1 MVASQPPSD
10 EVRSWR
16 LPWNELVDGRL
27 RRFKRGV
34 HYSGPAEAL
43 EQEAR
48 NAAAEL
54 GKTAITFRDNMQV
67 FEYMWVQFV
76 DGRLEEGEPC
86 PKCANTSFEKLQEYF
101 LSCTRCRSFFAITQ
115 PKPVVPEPEKPP
127 IAEFLDLKLLSR
139 EGDELQEVSIREEV
153 VLGPRARSSAP
164 SGPSTR

>member
-10 EVRSWR
+10 EVGSWR
-16 LPWNELVDGRL
+16 LPWNELVDGGL

-76 DGRLEEGEPC
+76 DGRLEKGEPC

-101 LSCTRCRSFFAITQ
+101 LRCTRCRSFFAITE
-115 PKPVVPEPEKPP
+115 PKPV
-127 IAEFLDLKLLSR
+127 I
-139 EGDELQEVSIREEV
+139 
-153 VLGPRARSSAP
+153 PRAREAAHRRVP
-164 SGPSTR
+164 GPEAAVPGGRRDPGGQPPRGDRARGHVLVLPP